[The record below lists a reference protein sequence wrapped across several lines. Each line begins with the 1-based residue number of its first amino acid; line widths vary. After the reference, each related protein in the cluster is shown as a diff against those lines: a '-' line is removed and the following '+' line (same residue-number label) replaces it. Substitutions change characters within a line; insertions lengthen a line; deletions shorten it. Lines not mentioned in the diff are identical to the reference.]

1 MVAYIR
7 AKGKQVISWNP
18 GWKYK
23 PGEIDMEQMWS
34 YRGKARPGIP
44 AIDSRFHYINH
55 FDTFADLIGLY
66 TSRITMNRK
75 EVMIWRVR
83 SLPYGTTGSYSRRTN

>member
-1 MVAYIR
+1 MDEVCEVFEEVPYLHIGTDEVKFTNPKFVPEMVAYIR

-34 YRGKARPGIP
+34 YRGKRDRAFRDRLPVSI
-44 AIDSRFHYINH
+44 ISTI
-55 FDTFADLIGLY
+55 LI
-66 TSRITMNRK
+66 
-75 EVMIWRVR
+75 R
-83 SLPYGTTGSYSRRTN
+83 SPT